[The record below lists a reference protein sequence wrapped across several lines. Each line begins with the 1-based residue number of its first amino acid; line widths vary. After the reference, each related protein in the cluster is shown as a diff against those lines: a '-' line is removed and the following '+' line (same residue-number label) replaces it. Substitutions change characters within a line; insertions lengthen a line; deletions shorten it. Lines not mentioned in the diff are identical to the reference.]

1 MSATDSSRADF
12 TVADPGSEQVE
23 GTLFVVAAPSGA
35 GKSTLVNALL
45 EREPAISLS
54 VSHTTRPP
62 RTGELY
68 GRHYYFV
75 ERGEFEREVAEGIFL
90 EHAEVH
96 GNLYGTSRTTVQA
109 LNAGKT
115 LVEITMMAAR

>member
-1 MSATDSSRADF
+1 MSADARDS
-12 TVADPGSEQVE
+12 GSLD

-62 RTGELY
+62 RPGEQD
-68 GRHYYFV
+68 RKSV
-75 ERGEFEREVAEGIFL
+75 V
-90 EHAEVH
+90 
-96 GNLYGTSRTTVQA
+96 
-109 LNAGKT
+109 
-115 LVEITMMAAR
+115 